1 MLQSSSSEKILV
13 KPLKIDILG
22 LHGLCSKWK
31 TKKKAKT
38 HYSDHKFSKNI
49 LILSKYHMFWLS
61 YESFFHSMWC
71 LFAKKGSF
79 PAKIAMRLASKIS
92 FGWVHQPTK

>member
-31 TKKKAKT
+31 KKKKQ
-38 HYSDHKFSKNI
+38 
-49 LILSKYHMFWLS
+49 KY
-61 YESFFHSMWC
+61 
-71 LFAKKGSF
+71 
-79 PAKIAMRLASKIS
+79 IIQIIS
-92 FGWVHQPTK
+92 FQKTF